1 MGSRRQFQVN
11 GVSKMLLERVLEEM
25 EEYIPML
32 LFRSRERS
40 LKLLSSWQKIEVP
53 KLSKKAHY
61 YKSMVL
67 SYCLSLHSLTRN
79 K

>member
-1 MGSRRQFQVN
+1 MGTRRQFQVN
-11 GVSKMLLERVLEEM
+11 GISKMLLERVLEAM

-32 LFRSRERS
+32 LFRSRGRS

-61 YKSMVL
+61 SKSMVK
-67 SYCLSLHSLTRN
+67 SYCLSLHRLKRN
-79 K
+79 Q